1 MKIMESISKNSLT
14 YYLSKSVRINGKSTT
29 ITIERIGGAEE
40 VRQRAGEMDSE
51 LWLKRYVRER
61 TAQEKAE
68 NVEIILR
75 NLLTN

>member
-1 MKIMESISKNSLT
+1 MAENLLT

-29 ITIERIGGAEE
+29 IMIEQIGSAEE

-61 TAQEKAE
+61 TVQEKAE

>member
-1 MKIMESISKNSLT
+1 MKITKSVSKNSLT
-14 YYLSKSVRINGKSTT
+14 YYLSKLVRINGKSTM
-29 ITIERIGGAEE
+29 IMIERIGSAEK

-61 TAQEKAE
+61 SAQEKAE

-75 NLLTN
+75 NFLTN

>member
-1 MKIMESISKNSLT
+1 MAENSLT
-14 YYLSKSVRINGKSTT
+14 YYLSKLVRINGKSTT
-29 ITIERIGGAEE
+29 IMIEQIGSAEE

-61 TAQEKAE
+61 TVQEKAE

>member
-1 MKIMESISKNSLT
+1 MKIMESVSKNSLT
-14 YYLSKSVRINGKSTT
+14 YYLSKLVRINGKSTM
-29 ITIERIGGAEE
+29 IMIERIGSAEK

-61 TAQEKAE
+61 SAQEKAE

-75 NLLTN
+75 NFLTN